1 MMKRFFLMF
10 MSLCMLGLAV
20 PVMADDV
27 KTVESL
33 LKEKTEAVLKIL
45 KENDKENDIDE
56 QVKKNKIMEIVGPII
71 DFELMAKLTL
81 GKTNW
86 GKLSEKQKTEF
97 VSLFVERLKRSYLD
111 KSSFYDDEK
120 IVYKPG
126 FLKGNKVHVPVDIIS
141 DDKPIELLYKF
152 YKSGRGWMAYDIEIN
167 GVSLI
172 KSYQAQFTEVLK
184 SGTAEDLLI
193 SLKKPVEN

>member
-1 MMKRFFLMF
+1 MKKVLITA
-10 MSLCMLGLAV
+10 LCLLCTAF
-20 PVMADDV
+20 PVMADEV
-27 KTVESL
+27 KSVENL

-45 KENDKENDIDE
+45 KAKEIDE
-56 QVKKNKIMEIVGPII
+56 QAKKNKIMEIISPII

-97 VSLFVERLKRSYLD
+97 GDLFVERLKRSYLD

-126 FLKGNKVHVPVDIIS
+126 FQRGNKVHAPVDIIS
-141 DDKPIELLYKF
+141 NDKPIELLYKF
-152 YKSGRGWMAYDIEIN
+152 YTSGRGQGQKWMAYDIEIN

-172 KSYQAQFTEVLK
+172 KSYQAQFSELLK
-184 SGTAEDLLI
+184 NGTVEDLLA
-193 SLKKPVEN
+193 SLRKPVEE

>member
-1 MMKRFFLMF
+1 MKRFFLMF